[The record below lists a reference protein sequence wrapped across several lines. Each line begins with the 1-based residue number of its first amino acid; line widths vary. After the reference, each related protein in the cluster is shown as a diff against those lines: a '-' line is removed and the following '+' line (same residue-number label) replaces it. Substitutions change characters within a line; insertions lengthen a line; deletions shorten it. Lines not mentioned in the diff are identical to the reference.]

1 MEPEIRID
9 AVVSANFN
17 FVEQAFAPSD
27 LIRSLE
33 GKRPPPHSG
42 RLGQP

>member
-27 LIRSLE
+27 LGPGS
-33 GKRPPPHSG
+33 
-42 RLGQP
+42 Q